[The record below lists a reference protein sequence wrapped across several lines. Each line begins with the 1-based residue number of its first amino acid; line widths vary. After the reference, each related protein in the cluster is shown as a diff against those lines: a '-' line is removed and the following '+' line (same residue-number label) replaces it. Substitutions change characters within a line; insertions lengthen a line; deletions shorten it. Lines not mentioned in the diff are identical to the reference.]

1 MTPSPATN
9 PEIPRSPTPRLEV
22 RTPIAKANWGKKL
35 ECRHFSL
42 PLWGCWRMMCFCH
55 GTVKIIVHHRSICL
69 VDHETFT
76 PIFQN
81 LVTCTLTLRKLQIY
95 FRKCVKIY
103 SNSTAHKT
111 SERNLQKKFS
121 KAIKR
126 SETLKKKN
134 LGVFVAP
141 VFSLF
146 FRVEEYSVSRL
157 RCGRPVITGT
167 LSCSKNFS
175 STSFEK
181 HSKTRTI
188 HTIHTMSKHDVQV

>member
-1 MTPSPATN
+1 
-9 PEIPRSPTPRLEV
+9 
-22 RTPIAKANWGKKL
+22 
-35 ECRHFSL
+35 
-42 PLWGCWRMMCFCH
+42 MMCFCH

-126 SETLKKKN
+126 SETVKKKKTWGFCRTCVFAFFSCG
-134 LGVFVAP
+134 GVLRLSAP
-141 VFSLF
+141 
-146 FRVEEYSVSRL
+146 L
-157 RCGRPVITGT
+157 R
-167 LSCSKNFS
+167 
-175 STSFEK
+175 STSHNWDIVMQQKLLLDEFR
-181 HSKTRTI
+181 KT
-188 HTIHTMSKHDVQV
+188 